1 MALPPAAPSSE
12 LVPFA
17 LTLDD
22 EAAERWVEA
31 LGHAGIEAELRIEDG
46 RALNSGSSVF
56 PTGPIFATA
65 LYVAAGQREQAASV
79 LIDHG
84 WDGRQ
89 LGAGHRRGLTDRRT
103 ALLGAVLMALFVAVI
118 ALLRER

>member
-1 MALPPAAPSSE
+1 MASMPAASSE

-17 LTLDD
+17 LTLDQ
-22 EAAERWVEA
+22 EAAERWLRA
-31 LGHAGIEAELRIEDG
+31 LDRAGIEAELRIEDG

-65 LYVAAGQREQAASV
+65 LYVAASERERAASV

-89 LGAGHRRGLTDRRT
+89 LGAGHRRRLGDRRT
-103 ALLGAVLMALFVAVI
+103 ALLGAVVMALLVAVI
-118 ALLRER
+118 ALLRES